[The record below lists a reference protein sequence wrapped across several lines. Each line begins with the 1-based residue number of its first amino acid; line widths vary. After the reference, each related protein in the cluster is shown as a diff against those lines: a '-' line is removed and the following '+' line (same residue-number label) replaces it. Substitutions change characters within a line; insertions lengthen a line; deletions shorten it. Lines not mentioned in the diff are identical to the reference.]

1 MADKKKWAYPE
12 RYVYIPK
19 AREGEDAFVIVSVN
33 GVRTQI
39 ARGVR
44 VKVKYPIYAALR
56 EQGVA
61 IEKARA
67 YQEDKST
74 TM

>member
-1 MADKKKWAYPE
+1 MDEKKKWEYPE
-12 RYVYIPK
+12 KTVYIPK
-19 AREGEDAFVIVSVN
+19 AAAGEDPFVIVSVN
-33 GVRTQI
+33 GIRTQI

-44 VKVKYPIYAALR
+44 VKVKYPVYAALR

-61 IEKARA
+61 IEKAKA
-67 YQEDKST
+67 YLEEKST